1 MFTITAIHCSS
12 KTHFNMKP
20 SFITC
25 IILLVF
31 LTSCGKQSSDYRTLK
46 AQNDSLQNAKIKL
59 QEEVDGYFSAMNQI
73 EQNIE
78 KIKSTENT
86 ISIQPVG
93 KELNDDMR
101 TKINE
106 DMTYLNDML
115 QANKDELARLKS
127 KIKKSAFRSTELER
141 TISRITKSLEEETSK
156 VALLQAELADKD
168 SLIVKLDTK
177 VSELGKNVED
187 LSADNKSKETK
198 IKEQD
203 ETIHTAWYVFGT
215 RSELKQQ
222 KIITSD
228 GLFSQQR
235 VLQHD
240 FNKNY
245 FVRIDA
251 RNTKSIPLYSSH
263 AKILTNHPKSSYTLE
278 KENGNFV
285 LLIVDT
291 DEFWSVSKY
300 LVVEVE

>member
-1 MFTITAIHCSS
+1 
-12 KTHFNMKP
+12 MKP
-20 SFITC
+20 TFFIFAV
-25 IILLVF
+25 LVVL
-31 LTSCGKQSSDYRTLK
+31 LTSCGKQSAEYKALQ
-46 AQNDSLQNAKIKL
+46 AQNDSLLNAKIKL
-59 QEEVDGYFSAMNQI
+59 QQEVDGYFSAMNQI

-78 KIKSTENT
+78 KIKDTENI

-93 KELNDDMR
+93 KDLSDDAR
-101 TKINE
+101 NKINE
-106 DMTYLNDML
+106 DMTYLYDML
-115 QANKDELARLKS
+115 KANKEELARLKS
-127 KIKKSAFRSTELER
+127 KLKKSAFNSSQLEQ
-141 TISRITKSLEEETSK
+141 TIVKLTKSLEEETAK
-156 VALLQAELADKD
+156 VALLNEEFAKKD
-168 SLIVKLDTK
+168 SLIIKLDTQ
-177 VSELGKNVED
+177 VTIMGKDIEV
-187 LSADNKSKETK
+187 LKIDNKNKDTK
-198 IKEQD
+198 IIEQD

-215 RSELKQQ
+215 ISELKKQ
-222 KIITSD
+222 KIVTSD

-291 DEFWSVSKY
+291 EEFWSVSKY
-300 LVVEVE
+300 LVIEVE

>member
-1 MFTITAIHCSS
+1 
-12 KTHFNMKP
+12 MK
-20 SFITC
+20 SIFFSLV
-25 IILLVF
+25 ILLTL
-31 LTSCGKQSSDYRTLK
+31 LTSCGKQSSDYKKLE
-46 AQNDSLQNAKIKL
+46 AQNDSLINAKLKL

-78 KIKSTENT
+78 KIKNTENT

-93 KELNDDMR
+93 KELDDDMR
-101 TKINE
+101 TKIKE

-115 QANKDELARLKS
+115 QANKDELARLKA
-127 KIKKSAFRSTELER
+127 KIKKSAFRSSELER
-141 TISRITKSLEEETSK
+141 TIVRLTKSLEEETTK
-156 VALLQAELADKD
+156 VALLQSELAAKD

-177 VSELGKNVED
+177 VNEMGKNIED
-187 LSADNKSKETK
+187 LSTENKTKETK

-215 RSELKQQ
+215 RNELKQQ

-235 VLQHD
+235 VLQRD

-278 KENGNFV
+278 KENGNFI
-285 LLIVDT
+285 LLIVDAN
-291 DEFWSVSKY
+291 EFWSISKY
-300 LVVEVE
+300 LVIEVE

>member
-1 MFTITAIHCSS
+1 
-12 KTHFNMKP
+12 MKP
-20 SFITC
+20 TFFIFAV
-25 IILLVF
+25 LVVL
-31 LTSCGKQSSDYRTLK
+31 LTSCGKQSTEYKALQ
-46 AQNDSLQNAKIKL
+46 AQNDSLLNAKIKL
-59 QEEVDGYFSAMNQI
+59 QQEVDGYFSAMNQI

-78 KIKSTENT
+78 KIKDTENI

-93 KELNDDMR
+93 KDLSDDAR
-101 TKINE
+101 NKINE
-106 DMTYLNDML
+106 DMTYLYDML
-115 QANKDELARLKS
+115 KANKEELARLKS
-127 KIKKSAFRSTELER
+127 KLKKSAFNSSQLEQ
-141 TISRITKSLEEETSK
+141 TIVKLTKSLEEETAK
-156 VALLQAELADKD
+156 VALLNEEFAKKD
-168 SLIVKLDTK
+168 SLIIKLDTQ
-177 VSELGKNVED
+177 VTIMGKDIEVLKIE
-187 LSADNKSKETK
+187 NKNKDSK
-198 IKEQD
+198 IVEQD

-215 RSELKQQ
+215 ISELKKQ
-222 KIITSD
+222 KIVTSD

-291 DEFWSVSKY
+291 EEFWSISKY
-300 LVVEVE
+300 LVIEVE

>member
-1 MFTITAIHCSS
+1 
-12 KTHFNMKP
+12 MKLVP
-20 SFITC
+20 FS
-25 IILLVF
+25 LLISLVV
-31 LTSCGKQSSDYRTLK
+31 LTSCGKQSSEYKRLQ
-46 AQNDSLQNAKIKL
+46 AQNDSLMNAKLKL

-78 KIKSTENT
+78 KIKNTENV

-93 KELNDDMR
+93 KELADDQR

-106 DMTYLNDML
+106 DMMYLNDML

-127 KIKKSAFRSTELER
+127 KIKKSAFRSAELER
-141 TISRITKSLEEETSK
+141 TILRITKALEEETSK
-156 VALLQAELADKD
+156 VALLQAELAKKD
-168 SLIVKLDTK
+168 SLIVNLDTK
-177 VSELGKNVED
+177 VNELGKNVED
-187 LSADNKSKETK
+187 LTNENKSKESK

-203 ETIHTAWYVFGT
+203 EVIHTAWYVFGT
-215 RSELKQQ
+215 RAELKQQ
-222 KIITSD
+222 HIITSD

-235 VLQHD
+235 VLQRD

-251 RNTKSIPLYSSH
+251 RNTKSIPLYSSR

-291 DEFWSVSKY
+291 DEFWSISRY

>member
-1 MFTITAIHCSS
+1 
-12 KTHFNMKP
+12 
-20 SFITC
+20 
-25 IILLVF
+25 
-31 LTSCGKQSSDYRTLK
+31 
-46 AQNDSLQNAKIKL
+46 
-59 QEEVDGYFSAMNQI
+59 MNQI

-86 ISIQPVG
+86 IAIQPVG
-93 KELNDDMR
+93 KELSDDVR

-127 KIKKSAFRSTELER
+127 KIKKSAFRSSELER
-141 TISRITKSLEEETSK
+141 TIVRLTKSLEEETTK
-156 VALLQAELADKD
+156 VALLQTQLAEKD

-177 VSELGKNVED
+177 VSEMGKNIED
-187 LSADNKSKETK
+187 LSTDNKTKETK

-203 ETIHTAWYVFGT
+203 DAIHTAWYVFGT
-215 RSELKQQ
+215 RDELKQQ
-222 KIITSD
+222 RIITTD

-235 VLQHD
+235 VLQRD

-300 LVVEVE
+300 LVIEVD

>member
-1 MFTITAIHCSS
+1 
-12 KTHFNMKP
+12 MKP
-20 SFITC
+20 TFFIFAV
-25 IILLVF
+25 LVVL
-31 LTSCGKQSSDYRTLK
+31 LTSCGKQSTEYKALQ
-46 AQNDSLQNAKIKL
+46 AQNDSLLNAKIKL
-59 QEEVDGYFSAMNQI
+59 QQEVDGYFSAMNQI

-78 KIKSTENT
+78 KIKDTENI

-93 KELNDDMR
+93 KDLSDDAR
-101 TKINE
+101 NKINE
-106 DMTYLNDML
+106 DMTYLYDML
-115 QANKDELARLKS
+115 KANKEELARLKS
-127 KIKKSAFRSTELER
+127 KLKKSAFNSSQLEQ
-141 TISRITKSLEEETSK
+141 TIVKLTKSLEEETAK
-156 VALLQAELADKD
+156 VALLNEELAKKD
-168 SLIVKLDTK
+168 SLIIKLDTL
-177 VSELGKNVED
+177 VTTMGKDIEV
-187 LSADNKSKETK
+187 LKIDNKNKDSK
-198 IKEQD
+198 IVEQD

-215 RSELKQQ
+215 ISELKKQ
-222 KIITSD
+222 KIVTSD

-291 DEFWSVSKY
+291 EEFWSISKY
-300 LVVEVE
+300 LVIEVE

>member
-1 MFTITAIHCSS
+1 
-12 KTHFNMKP
+12 MK
-20 SFITC
+20 SIFFSL
-25 IILLVF
+25 IIFLAL
-31 LTSCGKQSSDYRTLK
+31 LTSCGKRSTEYQQLQ
-46 AQNDSLQNAKIKL
+46 AQNDSLMNAKLKL